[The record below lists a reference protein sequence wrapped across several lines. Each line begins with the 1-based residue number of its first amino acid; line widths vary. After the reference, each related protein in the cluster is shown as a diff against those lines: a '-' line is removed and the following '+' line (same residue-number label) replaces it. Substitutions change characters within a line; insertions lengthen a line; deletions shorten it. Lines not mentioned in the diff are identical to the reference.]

1 MDVFISYRRNTGGVY
16 ADLFAEFFTQ
26 HGISFFWDVKSLH
39 DQTGEFPE
47 ILRDNILAAQDFLLI
62 LSPGVFD
69 GLGEDAIFVQEIN
82 LALREHK
89 NMIPVLCGGFSF
101 PQQLP
106 ASLSVLPRLEGVQA
120 HDKKFDRTELLL
132 DVLSKMTKTGARQRA
147 LAALMR
153 GTPLE
158 SRQTVEKREPLTAR
172 LSGKIRAHRHL
183 RAGRPG
189 DSVRQPGIS
198 GVRPG
203 RRRPVPGGYAGP
215 GSSPAAKEAAQYKIS
230 GGSPRTR
237 SRIIPNAY
245 YDMLDWRQEWEGFD
259 CRVTDWYLPC
269 AIFCVETEDASRSTI
284 KVDYYS
290 FGCPDSER
298 RCVFIHPDDVDNYQ
312 FYRNQFEYIWAHA
325 RPVEEEGEQI

>member
-172 LSGKIRAHRHL
+172 LSGKIRSIDICVL
-183 RAGRPG
+183 AGQAILSANREYLE
-189 DSVRQPGIS
+189 SALA
-198 GVRPG
+198 
-203 RRRPVPGGYAGP
+203 GGARCRVVMLDP
-215 GSSPAAKEAAQYKIS
+215 DSPAAKEAAQYKIS

>member
-26 HGISFFWDVKSLH
+26 HGISFFGDVKSLH

-172 LSGKIRAHRHL
+172 LSGKIRSIDICVL
-183 RAGRPG
+183 AGQAILSANREYLE
-189 DSVRQPGIS
+189 SALA
-198 GVRPG
+198 
-203 RRRPVPGGYAGP
+203 GGARCRVVMLDP
-215 GSSPAAKEAAQYKIS
+215 DSPAAKEAAQYKIS

-325 RPVEEEGEQI
+325 RPVEEEGKQI

>member
-26 HGISFFWDVKSLH
+26 HRISFFWDVKSLH

-172 LSGKIRAHRHL
+172 LSGKIRSIDICVL
-183 RAGRPG
+183 AGQAILSANREYLE
-189 DSVRQPGIS
+189 SALA
-198 GVRPG
+198 
-203 RRRPVPGGYAGP
+203 GGARCRVVMLDP
-215 GSSPAAKEAAQYKIS
+215 ESPAAKEAAQYKIS

>member
-89 NMIPVLCGGFSF
+89 NMIPVLCGGFSL

-172 LSGKIRAHRHL
+172 LSGKIRSIDICVL
-183 RAGRPG
+183 AGQAILSANREYLE
-189 DSVRQPGIS
+189 SALA
-198 GVRPG
+198 
-203 RRRPVPGGYAGP
+203 GGARCRVVMLDP
-215 GSSPAAKEAAQYKIS
+215 DSPAAKEAAQYKIS

>member
-158 SRQTVEKREPLTAR
+158 SRQTVEKREPLTTR
-172 LSGKIRAHRHL
+172 LSGKIRSIDICVL
-183 RAGRPG
+183 AGQAILSANREYLE
-189 DSVRQPGIS
+189 SALA
-198 GVRPG
+198 
-203 RRRPVPGGYAGP
+203 GGARCRVVMLDP
-215 GSSPAAKEAAQYKIS
+215 ESPAAKEAAQYKIS

>member
-172 LSGKIRAHRHL
+172 LSGKIRSIDICVL
-183 RAGRPG
+183 AGQAILSANREYLE
-189 DSVRQPGIS
+189 SALA
-198 GVRPG
+198 
-203 RRRPVPGGYAGP
+203 GGARCRVVMLDP
-215 GSSPAAKEAAQYKIS
+215 ESPAAKEAAQYKIS

-325 RPVEEEGEQI
+325 RPVEEEVEQI

>member
-16 ADLFAEFFTQ
+16 ADPFAEFFTQ

-158 SRQTVEKREPLTAR
+158 SRQTVEKREPLTTR
-172 LSGKIRAHRHL
+172 LSGKIRSIDICVL
-183 RAGRPG
+183 AGQAILSANREYLEFALA
-189 DSVRQPGIS
+189 
-198 GVRPG
+198 
-203 RRRPVPGGYAGP
+203 GGARCRVVMLDP
-215 GSSPAAKEAAQYKIS
+215 ESPAAKEAAQYKIS

>member
-101 PQQLP
+101 PQQFP

-172 LSGKIRAHRHL
+172 LSGKIRSIDICVL
-183 RAGRPG
+183 AGQAILSANREYLE
-189 DSVRQPGIS
+189 SALA
-198 GVRPG
+198 
-203 RRRPVPGGYAGP
+203 GGARCRVVMLDP
-215 GSSPAAKEAAQYKIS
+215 ESPAAKEAAQYKIS

>member
-69 GLGEDAIFVQEIN
+69 GLGEDAIFVREIN

-172 LSGKIRAHRHL
+172 LSGKIRSIDICVL
-183 RAGRPG
+183 AGQAILSANREYLE
-189 DSVRQPGIS
+189 SALA
-198 GVRPG
+198 
-203 RRRPVPGGYAGP
+203 GGARCRVVMLDP
-215 GSSPAAKEAAQYKIS
+215 DSPAAKEAAQYKIS

-269 AIFCVETEDASRSTI
+269 AIFCVETEDVSRSTI

>member
-26 HGISFFWDVKSLH
+26 HGVSFFWDVKSLH

-172 LSGKIRAHRHL
+172 LSGKIRSIDICVL
-183 RAGRPG
+183 AGQAILSANREYLE
-189 DSVRQPGIS
+189 SALA
-198 GVRPG
+198 
-203 RRRPVPGGYAGP
+203 GGARCRVVMLDP
-215 GSSPAAKEAAQYKIS
+215 DSPAAKEAAQYKIS

>member
-132 DVLSKMTKTGARQRA
+132 DVLSKMTKTGARQHA

-172 LSGKIRAHRHL
+172 LSGKIRSIDICVL
-183 RAGRPG
+183 AGQAILSANREYLE
-189 DSVRQPGIS
+189 SALA
-198 GVRPG
+198 
-203 RRRPVPGGYAGP
+203 GGARCRVVMLDP
-215 GSSPAAKEAAQYKIS
+215 ESPAAKEAAQYKIS

>member
-1 MDVFISYRRNTGGVY
+1 M
-16 ADLFAEFFTQ
+16 
-26 HGISFFWDVKSLH
+26 
-39 DQTGEFPE
+39 
-47 ILRDNILAAQDFLLI
+47 
-62 LSPGVFD
+62 
-69 GLGEDAIFVQEIN
+69 
-82 LALREHK
+82 
-89 NMIPVLCGGFSF
+89 
-101 PQQLP
+101 
-106 ASLSVLPRLEGVQA
+106 
-120 HDKKFDRTELLL
+120 
-132 DVLSKMTKTGARQRA
+132 
-147 LAALMR
+147 
-153 GTPLE
+153 
-158 SRQTVEKREPLTAR
+158 TAR
-172 LSGKIRAHRHL
+172 LSGKIRSIDICVL
-183 RAGRPG
+183 AGQAILSANREYLE
-189 DSVRQPGIS
+189 SALA
-198 GVRPG
+198 
-203 RRRPVPGGYAGP
+203 GGARCRVVMLDP
-215 GSSPAAKEAAQYKIS
+215 DSPAAKEAAQYKIS

>member
-172 LSGKIRAHRHL
+172 LSGKIQSIDICVL
-183 RAGRPG
+183 AGQAILSANREYLE
-189 DSVRQPGIS
+189 SALA
-198 GVRPG
+198 
-203 RRRPVPGGYAGP
+203 GGARCRVVMLDP
-215 GSSPAAKEAAQYKIS
+215 DSPAAKEAAQYKIS

>member
-16 ADLFAEFFTQ
+16 ADLFAEFFMQ

-172 LSGKIRAHRHL
+172 LSGKIRSIDICVL
-183 RAGRPG
+183 AGQAILSANREYLE
-189 DSVRQPGIS
+189 SALA
-198 GVRPG
+198 
-203 RRRPVPGGYAGP
+203 GGARCRVVMLDP
-215 GSSPAAKEAAQYKIS
+215 DSPAAKEAAQYKIS

-312 FYRNQFEYIWAHA
+312 FYRDQFEYIWAHA
-325 RPVEEEGEQI
+325 RPVEEEGKQI

>member
-158 SRQTVEKREPLTAR
+158 SRQTVEKREPLTTR
-172 LSGKIRAHRHL
+172 LSGKIRSIDICVL
-183 RAGRPG
+183 AGQAILSANREYLE
-189 DSVRQPGIS
+189 SALA
-198 GVRPG
+198 
-203 RRRPVPGGYAGP
+203 GGARCRVVMLDP
-215 GSSPAAKEAAQYKIS
+215 ESPAAKEAAQYKIS

-325 RPVEEEGEQI
+325 RPVEEEGKQI

>member
-82 LALREHK
+82 LALREPK

-172 LSGKIRAHRHL
+172 LSGKIRSIDICVL
-183 RAGRPG
+183 AGQAILSANREYLE
-189 DSVRQPGIS
+189 SALA
-198 GVRPG
+198 
-203 RRRPVPGGYAGP
+203 GGARCRVVMLDP
-215 GSSPAAKEAAQYKIS
+215 DSPAAKEAAQYKIS

>member
-172 LSGKIRAHRHL
+172 LSGKIRSIDICVL
-183 RAGRPG
+183 AGQAILSANREYLE
-189 DSVRQPGIS
+189 SALA
-198 GVRPG
+198 
-203 RRRPVPGGYAGP
+203 GGARCRVVMLDP
-215 GSSPAAKEAAQYKIS
+215 DSPAAKEAAQYKIS

-325 RPVEEEGEQI
+325 RPVEAEGEQI

>member
-69 GLGEDAIFVQEIN
+69 GLGENAIFVQEIN

-172 LSGKIRAHRHL
+172 LSGKIRSIDICVL
-183 RAGRPG
+183 AGQAILSANREYLE
-189 DSVRQPGIS
+189 SALA
-198 GVRPG
+198 
-203 RRRPVPGGYAGP
+203 GGARCRVVMLDP
-215 GSSPAAKEAAQYKIS
+215 ESPAAKEAAQYKIS

>member
-106 ASLSVLPRLEGVQA
+106 VSLSVLPRLEGVQA

-172 LSGKIRAHRHL
+172 LSGKIRSIDICVL
-183 RAGRPG
+183 AGQAILSANREYLE
-189 DSVRQPGIS
+189 SALA
-198 GVRPG
+198 
-203 RRRPVPGGYAGP
+203 GGARCRVVMLDP
-215 GSSPAAKEAAQYKIS
+215 DSPAAKEAAQYKIS

>member
-69 GLGEDAIFVQEIN
+69 GLGEDAIFVQEIS

-132 DVLSKMTKTGARQRA
+132 DVLSKMTKTGARRWRA
-147 LAALMR
+147 VR
-153 GTPLE
+153 RWRNG
-158 SRQTVEKREPLTAR
+158 SR
-172 LSGKIRAHRHL
+172 
-183 RAGRPG
+183 
-189 DSVRQPGIS
+189 
-198 GVRPG
+198 
-203 RRRPVPGGYAGP
+203 
-215 GSSPAAKEAAQYKIS
+215 
-230 GGSPRTR
+230 
-237 SRIIPNAY
+237 
-245 YDMLDWRQEWEGFD
+245 
-259 CRVTDWYLPC
+259 
-269 AIFCVETEDASRSTI
+269 
-284 KVDYYS
+284 
-290 FGCPDSER
+290 
-298 RCVFIHPDDVDNYQ
+298 
-312 FYRNQFEYIWAHA
+312 
-325 RPVEEEGEQI
+325 

>member
-158 SRQTVEKREPLTAR
+158 NRQTVEKREPLTAR
-172 LSGKIRAHRHL
+172 LSGKIRSIDICVL
-183 RAGRPG
+183 AGQAILSANREYLE
-189 DSVRQPGIS
+189 SALA
-198 GVRPG
+198 
-203 RRRPVPGGYAGP
+203 GGARCRVVMLDP
-215 GSSPAAKEAAQYKIS
+215 DSPAAKEAAQYKIS

>member
-1 MDVFISYRRNTGGVY
+1 MRTCSQS
-16 ADLFAEFFTQ
+16 FFTQ

-172 LSGKIRAHRHL
+172 LSGKIRSIDICVL
-183 RAGRPG
+183 AGQAILSANREYLE
-189 DSVRQPGIS
+189 SALA
-198 GVRPG
+198 
-203 RRRPVPGGYAGP
+203 GGARCRVVMLDP
-215 GSSPAAKEAAQYKIS
+215 DSPAAKEAAQYKIS

>member
-69 GLGEDAIFVQEIN
+69 GLGEDAIFVREIN

-172 LSGKIRAHRHL
+172 LSGKIRSIDICVL
-183 RAGRPG
+183 AGQAILSANREYLE
-189 DSVRQPGIS
+189 SALA
-198 GVRPG
+198 
-203 RRRPVPGGYAGP
+203 GGARCRVVMLDP
-215 GSSPAAKEAAQYKIS
+215 DSPAAKEAAQYKIS

>member
-172 LSGKIRAHRHL
+172 LSGKIRSIDICVL
-183 RAGRPG
+183 AGQAILSANREYLE
-189 DSVRQPGIS
+189 SALA
-198 GVRPG
+198 
-203 RRRPVPGGYAGP
+203 GGARCRVVMLDP
-215 GSSPAAKEAAQYKIS
+215 ESPAAKEAAQYKIS

>member
-172 LSGKIRAHRHL
+172 LSGKIRSIDICVL
-183 RAGRPG
+183 AGQAILSANREYLE
-189 DSVRQPGIS
+189 SALA
-198 GVRPG
+198 
-203 RRRPVPGGYAGP
+203 GGARCRVVMLDP
-215 GSSPAAKEAAQYKIS
+215 ESPAAKEAAQYKIS

-312 FYRNQFEYIWAHA
+312 SYRNQFEYIWAHA

>member
-39 DQTGEFPE
+39 DQTGEFPA

-172 LSGKIRAHRHL
+172 LSGKIRSIDICVL
-183 RAGRPG
+183 AGQAILSANREYLE
-189 DSVRQPGIS
+189 SALA
-198 GVRPG
+198 
-203 RRRPVPGGYAGP
+203 GGARCRVVMLDP
-215 GSSPAAKEAAQYKIS
+215 ESPAAKEAAQYKIS

>member
-47 ILRDNILAAQDFLLI
+47 ILRDNILAAQEFLLI

-172 LSGKIRAHRHL
+172 LSGKIRSIDICVL
-183 RAGRPG
+183 AGQAILSANREYLE
-189 DSVRQPGIS
+189 SALA
-198 GVRPG
+198 
-203 RRRPVPGGYAGP
+203 GGARCRVVMLDP
-215 GSSPAAKEAAQYKIS
+215 DSPAAKEAAQYKIS

>member
-172 LSGKIRAHRHL
+172 LSGKIRSIDICVL
-183 RAGRPG
+183 AGQAILSANREYLE
-189 DSVRQPGIS
+189 SALA
-198 GVRPG
+198 
-203 RRRPVPGGYAGP
+203 GGARCRVVMLDP
-215 GSSPAAKEAAQYKIS
+215 ESPAAKEAAQYKIS

-298 RCVFIHPDDVDNYQ
+298 RCVFIHPDDVDNYPI
-312 FYRNQFEYIWAHA
+312 YRNQFEYIWAHA